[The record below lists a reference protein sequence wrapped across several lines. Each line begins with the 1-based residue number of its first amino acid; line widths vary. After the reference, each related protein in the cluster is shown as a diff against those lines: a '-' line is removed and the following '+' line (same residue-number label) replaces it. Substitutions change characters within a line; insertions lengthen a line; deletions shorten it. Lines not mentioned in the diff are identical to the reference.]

1 MISRARYMLREMWAS
16 MSRNLTLT
24 FATVL
29 TATISLLLFG
39 ITLLIQRGFDN
50 QLRLWTGGV
59 EMIVY
64 VENGNAAGS
73 PEVELIRSELLRQ
86 TTVVESVEYCDEACA
101 TDVATTLFAGDPDAL
116 AQLLPQIPSFFK
128 VKPIDKDSSEVLR
141 ALRESFDQLPKVI
154 DVRTPDQAVA
164 VLGELKG
171 FFGVRTLV
179 MAVVLLFAS
188 ALLIWNTIRTAMFA
202 RRREIEVMKL
212 VGATNWFIR
221 LPFMMEGL
229 VQGLVGAVL
238 GGLGMLFINNDWTSG
253 VRAFP
258 AESGLEGFVVTD
270 GYPYWVWG
278 AMLVVGALVGAV
290 GSGTAASRFL
300 DV

>member
-16 MSRNLTLT
+16 MTRNVTLT

-50 QLRLWTGGV
+50 QLKLWTGGV

-64 VENGNAAGS
+64 VEHGYTADS
-73 PEVELIRSELLRQ
+73 PEVQLVQGELLRQ

-101 TDVATTLFAGDPDAL
+101 TDVANTLFAGDQDAL
-116 AQLLPQIPSFFK
+116 QQLLPKIPSFFK
-128 VKPIDKDSSEVLR
+128 VTPVDKDSSEVLR
-141 ALRESFDQLPKVI
+141 ALKDSFTDLPHVI

-221 LPFMMEGL
+221 LPFMLEGL
-229 VQGLVGAVL
+229 VQGIAGGIL
-238 GGLGMLFINNDWTSG
+238 GGLGMLFINRDWTSG

-270 GYPYWVWG
+270 GYPYAVWLM
-278 AMLVVGALVGAV
+278 MLVVGAMVGAV